1 MNICPPVSK
10 WRVGLVC
17 HVPVEVC
24 QLEIRLCPIL
34 SLQSWHRG
42 QCKNLLSFHSFLNV
56 PVNYRRQLE
65 VVVSDMYLFHNCQDM
80 EFYNA
85 LLLLSNHLSWLPAFV
100 FCVKTE
106 KMYLFLM
113 YFRSLSKFYTIFDG
127 WAEYLLR
134 IRKIFLFNMLY
145 LHHIVIVIIQSM
157 DNWSGS
163 MRMCVISSHFCNIF
177 QRPWIL

>member
-1 MNICPPVSK
+1 MQRWLRILQVLLNYLICTITTITKNRRKGRPYLLCLVFILIKISILSLKEWHQWHWRRAIYHSYLNICPPVFK
-10 WRVGLVC
+10 RRVGLVC
-17 HVPVEVC
+17 HVSVEVC
-24 QLEIRLCPIL
+24 QLEIRLCPIQ

-100 FCVKTE
+100 FV
-106 KMYLFLM
+106 
-113 YFRSLSKFYTIFDG
+113 
-127 WAEYLLR
+127 
-134 IRKIFLFNMLY
+134 
-145 LHHIVIVIIQSM
+145 
-157 DNWSGS
+157 
-163 MRMCVISSHFCNIF
+163 
-177 QRPWIL
+177 